1 MLRSLRFAAAV
12 CGVAVL
18 MGASA
23 ISDMRTC
30 RIFFASGPEYY
41 AVELVGTKNIPGMG
55 LAVGRADVSVS
66 ASSPFSVS
74 VTADGSYQYDIHVFL
89 ERMRPPRGGVLV
101 AWVTTSDL
109 DHVQR
114 LGTLDENFRVAG
126 TASWNKFLVVIT
138 LEAVDDPV
146 AKRWSGPVAFRG
158 MSRSG
163 MMHTMAGHGPF
174 EQENCAAYG
183 YDG

>member
-1 MLRSLRFAAAV
+1 
-12 CGVAVL
+12 
-18 MGASA
+18 
-23 ISDMRTC
+23 
-30 RIFFASGPEYY
+30 
-41 AVELVGTKNIPGMG
+41 
-55 LAVGRADVSVS
+55 
-66 ASSPFSVS
+66 
-74 VTADGSYQYDIHVFL
+74 
-89 ERMRPPRGGVLV
+89 
-101 AWVTTSDL
+101 
-109 DHVQR
+109 
-114 LGTLDENFRVAG
+114 LGTLDENFQVAG

-146 AKRWSGPVAFRG
+146 AKRWSGPIAFRG